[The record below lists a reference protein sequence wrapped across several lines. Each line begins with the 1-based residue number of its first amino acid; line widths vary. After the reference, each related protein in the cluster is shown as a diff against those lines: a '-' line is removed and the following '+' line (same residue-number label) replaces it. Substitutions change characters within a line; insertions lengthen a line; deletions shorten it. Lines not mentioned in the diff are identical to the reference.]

1 MRKHSQE
8 FIKKRQLMVFL
19 PIPSVICLT
28 LLFFLGGGGKGVP
41 EATAAAG
48 PGDTGINMS
57 LPSAGKSALFEN
69 KMDAYKAPTDST
81 NRNGL
86 AFTPVGE
93 MEQPAAELPAP
104 EAMGEAPDPAAG
116 GLNYAVQSGQSPQRF
131 DPNND
136 PNVVAVQSRMQHLQ
150 QQTYSAPAPPT
161 PSSTRSAYPSGSVAT
176 SRDEEM
182 DATLKELD
190 QLKNQYQQRLLAL
203 NAPAAPAAA
212 PAVAAPAPAASKPAK
227 GMSAIT
233 QVPRSVVTNLSRSP
247 GPPTASNGFHT
258 VGETTAGIELNAVPA
273 VVHND
278 QVVSQGST
286 VKLRLLTDVL
296 LEGRMIPRNSF
307 LYGVCNVSGNRLT
320 IEATSV
326 QYQNSLLP
334 VSLRAFDIDGGE
346 GLSIPGSAERDAAKQ
361 GMANGAS
368 SADLLTMSPSLAAQA
383 AGIAVQTGKA
393 LAGKK
398 IKLIKIHLKANYKL
412 LLKS

>member
-1 MRKHSQE
+1 ML
-8 FIKKRQLMVFL
+8 FIPV
-19 PIPSVICLT
+19 PSVIFLT
-28 LLFFLGGGGKGVP
+28 VVFFVLGGGKGVP
-41 EATAAAG
+41 EATAGAA
-48 PGDTGINMS
+48 PGETGLNMS
-57 LPSAGKSALFEN
+57 LPSAGKSELFEN
-69 KMDAYKAPTDST
+69 KMDAYKAPQDSS

-86 AFTPVGE
+86 TFAPVGE
-93 MEQPAAELPAP
+93 AAQATEVAPAP
-104 EAMGEAPDPAAG
+104 EAMGEATTTAPT
-116 GLNYAVQSGQSPQRF
+116 GLNYAVQPGQSSQRY
-131 DPNND
+131 DPNYD
-136 PNVVAVQSRMQHLQ
+136 PNVAAVQSRMQHIQQ
-150 QQTYSAPAPPT
+150 QQTYSTPPAP
-161 PSSTRSAYPSGSVAT
+161 STYQSASVAP
-176 SRDEEM
+176 SRGD
-182 DATLKELD
+182 DQLDQTIRELD
-190 QLKNQYQQRLLAL
+190 QLKDQYQKRLLAL
-203 NAPAAPAAA
+203 NT
-212 PAVAAPAPAASKPAK
+212 PAVAAAPVAAAPVATKATK

-233 QVPRSVVTNLSRSP
+233 QVPRSVVTNLSRAQGS
-247 GPPTASNGFHT
+247 PTATNGFHT
-258 VGETTAGIELNAVPA
+258 VGESNAGVELNAVPA

-296 LEGRMIPRNSF
+296 LDGRMIPRNSF

-346 GLSIPGSAERDAAKQ
+346 GLNIPGSADRDAAKQ
-361 GMANGAS
+361 GLASGAS

-398 IKLIKIHLKANYKL
+398 IKLVKIHLKANYKL